1 MACNGPHNKPCAK
14 VAKRRSFLTRPWL
27 GRMMQLWLHVG
38 WALVLAGGG
47 AAVFQRLGVPMLQR
61 RALAVVLGLWVLMP
75 GNLSAAYWLGLAF
88 QAPSVLGALACA
100 YVGWAAL
107 CPPVVRIADTAPG
120 PRRWEA
126 GLVLVGIALGWALLL
141 DTFAQLPSAWYQLG
155 FGQPVL
161 LGLSVLAMLP
171 LLQAGAVRRV
181 SAWLAPVALALFVL
195 LRLPT
200 GNALDAVLDP
210 WLWVALHAVVLRHL
224 ISHRKIKG

>member
-1 MACNGPHNKPCAK
+1 MSSPALPDL
-14 VAKRRSFLTRPWL
+14 VV
-27 GRMMQLWLHVG
+27 MQLWLHGG

-61 RALAVVLGLWVLMP
+61 RALAVVLCLWVLMP

-88 QAPSVLGALACA
+88 QAPSVLGPLACG
-100 YVGWAAL
+100 YLGWVAL
-107 CPPVVRIADTAPG
+107 RPPAVRAADTPPG

-126 GLVLVGIALGWALLL
+126 GLVWVGIALGWALLL
-141 DTFAQLPSAWYQLG
+141 DTFAQLPSALYPLG
-155 FGQPVL
+155 FEPPVL

-181 SAWLAPVALALFVL
+181 SAWLAPAALALFVL

-210 WLWVALHAVVLRHL
+210 WLWVALHAVALRHL
-224 ISHRKIKG
+224 IDHRKIKG

>member
-1 MACNGPHNKPCAK
+1 MSTPALPD
-14 VAKRRSFLTRPWL
+14 LM
-27 GRMMQLWLHVG
+27 MMQLWLHVG

-47 AAVFQRLGVPMLQR
+47 AAVLAQLSMPLLFR
-61 RALAVVLGLWVLMP
+61 RVIALVLGLWVLMP

-107 CPPVVRIADTAPG
+107 RPAVARATDTASHAL
-120 PRRWEA
+120 RWEA
-126 GLVLVGIALGWALLL
+126 GLVVCGVLLGWALLL
-141 DTFAQLPSAWYQLG
+141 DTFAQLPSALYPLG

-161 LGLSVLAMLP
+161 LALLVVAVLP

-181 SAWLAPVALALFVL
+181 SAWLAPLALALFVL

-200 GNALDAVLDP
+200 GNAFDGVLDP
-210 WLWVALHAVVLRHL
+210 WLWVALHAVALRWLYCHW
-224 ISHRKIKG
+224 KTKG

>member
-1 MACNGPHNKPCAK
+1 MSTPALPDL
-14 VAKRRSFLTRPWL
+14 VV
-27 GRMMQLWLHVG
+27 MQLWLHVG

-47 AAVFQRLGVPMLQR
+47 AAVMAQLCAPLMMR
-61 RALAVVLGLWVLMP
+61 RVFATVLGLWVLMP

-107 CPPVVRIADTAPG
+107 RPTVARVADTAPR
-120 PRRWEA
+120 PLRWEG
-126 GLVLVGIALGWALLL
+126 GLVVCGVLLGWALLL
-141 DTFAQLPSAWYQLG
+141 DTFAQLPWALYPLG

-161 LGLSVLAMLP
+161 LALSVLAVLP

-200 GNALDAVLDP
+200 GNAFDGVLDP
-210 WLWVALHAVVLRHL
+210 WLWVALHAVALRWRHCP
-224 ISHRKIKG
+224 RGIKG